1 MADLTN
7 MYRLSQQYKTLYDDL
22 SASLNMLGNAINSS
36 ENLEKVNDY
45 VNIDD
50 LPTGKLDFKSD
61 RDKLIG
67 YYNDLQNNILPKL
80 LEDLRSVN
88 ADIEVAEAID
98 NTPVVT
104 VQQKQEPIRPS
115 VTTYISSGN

>member
-7 MYRLSQQYKTLYDDL
+7 MYRLSQQYKTLYEDL

-104 VQQKQEPIRPS
+104 VQQKKEPVRPS

>member
-7 MYRLSQQYKTLYDDL
+7 MYRLSQQYKTLYEDL

-104 VQQKQEPIRPS
+104 VQQKQEPVRPS

>member
-7 MYRLSQQYKTLYDDL
+7 MYRLSQQYKTLYEDL

-36 ENLEKVNDY
+36 EDLEKVNDY

-80 LEDLRSVN
+80 LEDLKSVN

-104 VQQKQEPIRPS
+104 VQQKQEPVRPS

>member
-80 LEDLRSVN
+80 LEDLKSVN

-104 VQQKQEPIRPS
+104 VQQKQEPVRPS